1 MVGWWPQEQYDRLV
15 ELSDPVREKM
25 LLCVRGNHG
34 KRISKETGLD
44 LDKNLGH
51 RIGIP
56 YMGVAA
62 FVNLVVNRS
71 SYDLY
76 VHQGIDS
83 GVSASSKVRKAEQLG
98 NIVEVDAVL
107 TAHSHFA

>member
-1 MVGWWPQEQYDRLV
+1 MVGWWPQEQHDRLV
-15 ELSDPVREKM
+15 ELFDPVREKM
-25 LLCVRGNHG
+25 LLGVRGNHG
-34 KRISKETGLD
+34 NGIYKETGLD
-44 LDKNLGH
+44 FDKNLCH

-56 YMGVAA
+56 YMGVAT

-76 VHQGIDS
+76 VHHGIDS
-83 GVSASSKVRKAEQLG
+83 GVCATSEVRKAEQVG